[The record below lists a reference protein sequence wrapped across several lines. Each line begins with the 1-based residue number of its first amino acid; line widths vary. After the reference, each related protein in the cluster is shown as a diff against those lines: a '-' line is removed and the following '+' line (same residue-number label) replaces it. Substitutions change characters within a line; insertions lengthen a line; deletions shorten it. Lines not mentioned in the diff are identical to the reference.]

1 MIHRCFIY
9 IRWKVSCHFVSRER
23 TIILAFRCS
32 IWTRFANVNMWVKF
46 LSRNYTSFQNLHQ
59 IPILSSIYW
68 GLQFVCLYLVSLF
81 DFISA
86 KKLRHENCTTKFPLA
101 PDMSRVSWKSRF
113 RPDCV
118 TYPIFTPHPFLRDSP
133 GTRLHDTQRLFLICV
148 KENPSLT
155 YML

>member
-1 MIHRCFIY
+1 
-9 IRWKVSCHFVSRER
+9 
-23 TIILAFRCS
+23 
-32 IWTRFANVNMWVKF
+32 MWVKF
-46 LSRNYTSFQNLHQ
+46 LSRNYTSFQNLQQ

-101 PDMSRVSWKSRF
+101 LDMSRVSWKSRF

-148 KENPSLT
+148 KENPSPNLYVIGMWT
-155 YML
+155 SCENQEYFPKVLGKKVFKSYVFYY

>member
-1 MIHRCFIY
+1 MLVDKQSQLMSDLLFTVHQHGGDDVT
-9 IRWKVSCHFVSRER
+9 WKPP
-23 TIILAFRCS
+23 

-101 PDMSRVSWKSRF
+101 LDMSRVSWKSRF